1 MSKSPVIVFHPHRSD
16 GVRLQGETINT
27 LTSFMGTGG
36 LNMSMVAV
44 GDECIRKITP
54 EECELLQGFPLGFTS
69 SEADTHRYKQLGNA
83 VTVYVTEWLGKR
95 I

>member
-1 MSKSPVIVFHPHRSD
+1 MILFHPHRSD

-36 LNMSMVAV
+36 NNMSMVATESV
-44 GDECIRKITP
+44 RRITP
-54 EECELLQGFPLGFTS
+54 IECERFQGFSDNWTDGQ
-69 SEADTHRYKQLGNA
+69 ADTHRYKQLGNA
-83 VTVYVTEWLGKR
+83 VSVPVALWIGNR

>member
-1 MSKSPVIVFHPHRSD
+1 MILFHPHRSD

-36 LNMSMVAV
+36 NNMSMVATESV
-44 GDECIRKITP
+44 RRITP
-54 EECELLQGFPLGFTS
+54 EECELLQGFALGWTS
-69 SEADTHRYKQLGNA
+69 TQADTHRYKQLGNA
-83 VTVYVTEWLGKR
+83 VTVNVATWLGNR